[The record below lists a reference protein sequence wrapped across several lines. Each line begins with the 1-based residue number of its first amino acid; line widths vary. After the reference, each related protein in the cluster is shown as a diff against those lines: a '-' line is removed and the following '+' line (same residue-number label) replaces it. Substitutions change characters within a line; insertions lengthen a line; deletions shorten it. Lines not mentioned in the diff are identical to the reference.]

1 MPFEEIP
8 HSADWCLRVW
18 AEDLNQL
25 FIDSAR
31 GMYHLSGTRW
41 EEKSRIEHNFSVSSP
56 DAESLLVAFL
66 SELVFLAEQKRLAFD
81 GYTLFISSEYNHK
94 MRLSANMTGGHIES
108 MEKAIK
114 AVTFHNL
121 QIQQTEPGVEVEIVF
136 DV

>member
-31 GMYHLSGTRW
+31 GMFHLSGIRL
-41 EEKSRIEHNFSVSSP
+41 EEKPRIEHSLSVSSP

-66 SELVFLAEQKRLAFD
+66 SEVVFLAEHKSVAFD
-81 GYTLFISSEYNHK
+81 GYKLFINTDFSNLMY
-94 MRLSANMTGGHIES
+94 LSANLTGSHIES

-114 AVTFHNL
+114 AITFHNL
-121 QIQQTEPGVEVEIVF
+121 QIKHTEGGVEVEIVF

>member
-25 FIDSAR
+25 FVESAM
-31 GMYHLSGTRW
+31 GMIYLAGIKLSKRP
-41 EEKSRIEHNFSVSSP
+41 SVCRKILLSET

-66 SELVFLAEQKRLAFD
+66 SELVFLAEHNRLAFD
-81 GYTLFISSEYNHK
+81 GYKLFINTDPSNK
-94 MRLSANMTGGHIES
+94 MHLSASMTGGHIES

-114 AVTFHNL
+114 AVTYHNL
-121 QIQQTEPGVEVEIVF
+121 RIQQTERGVELEIVF

>member
-25 FIDSAR
+25 FIESAK
-31 GMYHLSGTRW
+31 GMNDLAGIKLSKR
-41 EEKSRIEHNFSVSSP
+41 KSVRRKISIASA

-66 SELVFLAEQKRLAFD
+66 SDLVFLGEHNRLAFD
-81 GYTLFISSEYNHK
+81 GYELFINPDLSNK
-94 MRLSANMTGGHIES
+94 MHLSANLTGGHIDS

-114 AVTFHNL
+114 AVTYHNL
-121 QIQQTEPGVEVEIVF
+121 RIIQTGSRS
-136 DV
+136 